1 MLELLLSFIFVLF
14 IFIEL
19 ICCNRVED
27 IVGMTFFNGKVADGL
42 GNDSNFGAWY
52 SMISSL
58 VFLSGT
64 YFSGSFG
71 FVLLWQPFVQP

>member
-1 MLELLLSFIFVLF
+1 M
-14 IFIEL
+14 
-19 ICCNRVED
+19 
-27 IVGMTFFNGKVADGL
+27 VGMILFNGEVAGGL

-58 VFLSGT
+58 VFLSRT

-71 FVLLWQPFVQP
+71 FVLLW